1 MKIMDVVRAI
11 EAIAPPHLAE
21 DWDNVGLLVGDA
33 QAKTKTLILCIDL
46 TEAVLAEAVAAG
58 AGMVMAYHPAIFK
71 PISRVTAEAAPIVY
85 AAARRGIAVY
95 SCHTALDA
103 APGGID
109 DILADALGVT
119 VRRPIKPS
127 QQTRQHKVVV
137 FVPPDDLS
145 RVSEA
150 AFEAGAGALGNYSHC
165 AFFSHGIGT
174 FRAENGAHPTVGRIG
189 QQHATEEVR
198 LEFIADSSRLA
209 DVCQAIRHAHH
220 YEEPA
225 IDIFPMVTYPEGCGM
240 GRIGRL
246 ARPVTI
252 QVLVSRIKKALGV
265 RTVNL
270 AARPAPDSH
279 GKSRSGGGRGALV
292 TRVACAAGAG
302 GSLFRL
308 AAASGAT
315 FYLTG
320 EMAHH
325 DVLAAVHLGMTVL
338 CAGHSHTERV
348 ALKHLQE
355 KLRLTA
361 PALKVALAQR
371 DSDPFEVV

>member
-1 MKIMDVVRAI
+1 MKVIDVVRAI

-33 QAKTKTLILCIDL
+33 QGQAKKVMLCIDL
-46 TEAVLAEAVAAG
+46 TEAVLAEAASAG

-71 PISRVTAEAAPIVY
+71 PISRVTAQAAPVVY
-85 AAARRGIAVY
+85 AAARRGIAIY

-103 APGGID
+103 APGGVN

-119 VRRPIKPS
+119 VRRPIKPC
-127 QQTRQHKVVV
+127 QQTHRHKIVV

-150 AFEAGAGALGNYSHC
+150 AFDAGAGAMGNYSHC

-174 FRAENGAHPTVGRIG
+174 FRAENGAHPAVGSIG

-225 IDIFPMVTYPEGCGM
+225 IDVFPMVTYPEGCGM
-240 GRIGRL
+240 GRVGRL
-246 ARPVTI
+246 AKPVTI
-252 QVLVSRIKKALGV
+252 QTLVSRVKKALGV
-265 RTVNL
+265 RSVHL
-270 AARPAPDSH
+270 AALPSPDSR
-279 GKSRSGGGRGALV
+279 GVRRTGGGRGALV

-308 AAASGAT
+308 AAASGAN

-338 CAGHSHTERV
+338 CAGHSHTERI
-348 ALKHLQE
+348 ALKHMLE

-361 PALKVALAQR
+361 PALRVALAHR
-371 DSDPFEVV
+371 DNDPFEVV